1 MKVKP
6 KAAQTDLPP
15 VIKIAEAT
23 AMKQPERVQ
32 LFASKDAGKNR
43 LFIELGKLFGAIRRG
58 CGPGQT
64 PFGLLLAVGV
74 KKGSISNASQTDR
87 VIEELVTPGLVPE
100 DVFNTF
106 HWADITAINQCMS
119 GKSVKKLAAPE
130 VADLIKLKP
139 DTFDSELE
147 SIFETGNTVAEV
159 EAIAAKAVTDAA
171 KLKADTEKAAADA
184 EKGKVDAE
192 KAAKVATEALERL
205 EKKTG
210 QTAPPAPAAPVGTGT
225 PVVSVPGKPAA
236 PVAGTV
242 PAATPTPAAQAPG
255 KPADGKIVQI
265 PASPDAAVP
274 ETLHALDVIAKTAH
288 GFTAAGKKTTLDKL
302 REVMDGLLAALS
314 AKDQAAWKKAA

>member
-6 KAAQTDLPP
+6 KAALTDLPP

-23 AMKQPERVQ
+23 AMKQPERVA
-32 LFASKDAGKNR
+32 LFATKDAGKNR

-119 GKSVKKLAAPE
+119 GKSAKKLAAPD

-139 DTFDSELE
+139 DTFDTELE

-159 EAIAAKAVTDAA
+159 EAIAAQAATDAA
-171 KLKADTEKAAADA
+171 KVKADA

-210 QTAPPAPAAPVGTGT
+210 QTAPPAPDVPAPAAPVTGKVLDTPALAAPVAGT
-225 PVVSVPGKPAA
+225 PAA
-236 PVAGTV
+236 PVAGS
-242 PAATPTPAAQAPG
+242 PAAPTPG

-265 PASPDAAVP
+265 PVSPDAEVP
-274 ETLHALDVIAKTAH
+274 AALGALDAVAKSAH
-288 GFTAAGKKTTLDKL
+288 GFTIAGKKTTLDKL
-302 REVMDGLLAALS
+302 REVMDGLIAALP
-314 AKDQAAWKKAA
+314 AKEQAAWKKAA

>member
-1 MKVKP
+1 MKVKT
-6 KAAQTDLPP
+6 KAAKTELPP

-23 AMKQPERVQ
+23 AMKQPDRVQ
-32 LFASKDAGKNR
+32 LFATKDAGKNR

-100 DVFNTF
+100 DVFNSF

-119 GKSVKKLAAPE
+119 GKSVRKLAAAE
-130 VADLIKLKP
+130 VADVINLKP
-139 DTFDSELE
+139 DTFDTELE

-159 EAIAAKAVTDAA
+159 EAIAAKAEKDRLDQIAA
-171 KLKADTEKAAADA
+171 DEKAKAEA
-184 EKGKVDAE
+184 EKGKADAD

-210 QTAPPAPAAPVGTGT
+210 QTAPPAPVVPEPAVPVAGT
-225 PVVSVPGKPAA
+225 PVVLVPGKPVA
-236 PVAGTV
+236 PVAGTL
-242 PAATPTPAAQAPG
+242 AAQVPG

-274 ETLHALDVIAKTAH
+274 ETLHALDVVAKTAH
-288 GFTAAGKKTTLDKL
+288 GFTPAGKKTTLDKL
-302 REVMDGLLAALS
+302 REVMDGLLAALP
-314 AKDQAAWKKAA
+314 AKEQAAWKRVA

>member
-32 LFASKDAGKNR
+32 LFATKDAGKNR

-87 VIEELVTPGLVPE
+87 VIEELVAPGLVAE
-100 DVFNTF
+100 EVFNTF

-119 GKSVKKLAAPE
+119 GKSVRKLAAAE
-130 VADLIKLKP
+130 VADVIKLKP
-139 DTFDSELE
+139 DTFDTELE

-171 KLKADTEKAAADA
+171 KLKADTEKAATDA
-184 EKGKVDAE
+184 EKGRVDAE

-210 QTAPPAPAAPVGTGT
+210 QTAPPT
-225 PVVSVPGKPAA
+225 PDV
-236 PVAGTV
+236 
-242 PAATPTPAAQAPG
+242 PTPAALVAGTPVAP
-255 KPADGKIVQI
+255 
-265 PASPDAAVP
+265 
-274 ETLHALDVIAKTAH
+274 
-288 GFTAAGKKTTLDKL
+288 
-302 REVMDGLLAALS
+302 LS
-314 AKDQAAWKKAA
+314 GRPPRP

>member
-6 KAAQTDLPP
+6 KAANTDLPP

-106 HWADITAINQCMS
+106 HWADITAINQCVS
-119 GKSVKKLAAPE
+119 GKSVRKLAAAE
-130 VADLIKLKP
+130 VADVIKLKP
-139 DTFDSELE
+139 DTFDTELE
-147 SIFETGNTVAEV
+147 SIFETGNTVTEV
-159 EAIAAKAVTDAA
+159 EAIAAKA
-171 KLKADTEKAAADA
+171 EKDRLDKIAADENAKAEA
-184 EKGKVDAE
+184 EKGKADAD

-210 QTAPPAPAAPVGTGT
+210 QTAPPAPVAGT
-225 PVVSVPGKPAA
+225 PAA
-236 PVAGTV
+236 PVV
-242 PAATPTPAAQAPG
+242 CKPAAEVSG

-265 PASPDAAVP
+265 PALPDAAVP
-274 ETLHALDVIAKTAH
+274 ETLHALDVVAKTAH

-302 REVMDGLLAALS
+302 REVMDGLLAALPT
-314 AKDQAAWKKAA
+314 KEQAAWKKAA